1 MSRNK
6 LLAITLVVVL
16 LAALGFAAPR
26 IVAAYRN
33 SLNAPLVMDIQASPT
48 SVSTPV
54 NTPEGAQ
61 QATNPPTAISPTAS
75 TQAGNC
81 GQSGVMTILFLARDV
96 GTGDLSGGAEW
107 PYGADVIR
115 FVRIDFS
122 AKTVRVIAI
131 PRDLW
136 VATPHLGAFNL
147 ANSRLGLVFYNVELA
162 TGGGQTDKTI
172 AATNALAQ
180 SLYDNFGVTP
190 DHYIFFEMRY
200 FTDAIDQLGGV
211 DVNVPRNLTYG
222 ENSFSA
228 GPQHLDGKT
237 ALTYARLMP
246 GNEIDN
252 GWDRLERQN
261 IILAALRAKALEPAN
276 IVKLP
281 GLVDLFKNDFVTDLS
296 PELIADLVCMV
307 DKVPQDQLTFLEIE
321 PAMIIGPGPDSSM
334 LPNAQLIKTF
344 LQEQLAP

>member
-1 MSRNK
+1 MSRKK

-16 LAALGFAAPR
+16 LAALGFTVPR

-33 SLNAPLVMDIQASPT
+33 SLNAPLVLDIQASPT
-48 SVSTPV
+48 GASMSTTAP
-54 NTPEGAQ
+54 
-61 QATNPPTAISPTAS
+61 QAALPTAIPPTATPQVVT
-75 TQAGNC
+75 C
-81 GQSGVMTILFLARDV
+81 GHSGVMTILFLARDV
-96 GTGDLSGGAEW
+96 DKGGQPGGAEW

-136 VATPHLGAFNL
+136 VSTPHLGDFNL
-147 ANSRLGLVFYNVELA
+147 VNSRLGLVFYQVEVGT
-162 TGGGQTDKTI
+162 TGSQADKTI
-172 AATNALAQ
+172 TATNALAQ
-180 SLYDNFGVTP
+180 ALYDNFGIAP
-190 DHYIFFEMRY
+190 DYYIFFEMRY
-200 FTDAIDQLGGV
+200 FADAIDQLGGV
-211 DVNVPRNLTYG
+211 DVNIPRNLTYG
-222 ENSFSA
+222 QNSFNA
-228 GPQHLDGKT
+228 GLQHLDGKT

-261 IILAALRAKALEPAN
+261 IILKALRAKLLEPAN

-281 GLVDLFKNDFVTDLS
+281 GLVDLFKNDIVTDLS
-296 PELIADLVCMV
+296 PALIGDLVCMA
-307 DKVPQDQLTFLEIE
+307 DKVPQDQLTFLGIE
-321 PAMIIGPGPDSSM
+321 PTMIIGPGPDSSM
-334 LPNAQLIKTF
+334 LPNVQVIKTF